1 MARERVLIIDDNADI
16 RSFLQDMILGP
27 RGYVVT
33 TATDGQSGLEL
44 ALTQQPDLIL
54 LDVNMPRMT
63 GLEVL
68 EALVEHDFSGPVIL
82 MTFYGSENIAVQA
95 FRLGVRDYVRKP
107 FEVEEV
113 LAAIDRALTESRLR
127 RERERLMRQ
136 LAATNQQLQRRVT
149 ELGALYAIGQSV
161 AAVLDLEKLLNRV
174 VEAAVYLTRADDGG
188 LFLIDE
194 KSGELY
200 LTAAQGFG
208 KAQAQGMRLHVDD
221 SLIGQV
227 VKSGTPLRASTAT
240 GEIDLKVKTDYLVR
254 SLLYVPLKVKDR
266 VIGALGVANR
276 VRDQTFTQ
284 DDQFR
289 LSALADYAAIAIE
302 NARLYEA
309 TQEIV
314 AAEVLKQTVVTLSHY
329 INNPL
334 AALSMS
340 AQTLALA
347 VKEGRV
353 QGGGEIIAR
362 SVLFTEMKVEE
373 ISAVLSILQDL
384 VSPRSTTYLGSIKM
398 IDVEQQVKKRLDQIR
413 KKYESRA

>member
-1 MARERVLIIDDNADI
+1 MARERVLVIDDSADI
-16 RSFLQDMILGP
+16 RSFLQEMVLGP
-27 RGYVVT
+27 RGYIVT
-33 TATDGQSGLEL
+33 TATDGQSGFEAAL
-44 ALTQQPDLIL
+44 AQKPDLIL

-68 EALVEHDFSGPVIL
+68 EALRAHDFSAPVIL

-113 LAAIDRALTESRLR
+113 LAAIDRALTENRLR
-127 RERERLMRQ
+127 QERERLMRE

-149 ELGALYAIGQSV
+149 ELGTLYAIGQAV
-161 AAVLDLEKLLNRV
+161 ATVLDLEKLLNRV

-188 LFLIDE
+188 LFLVDRE
-194 KSGELY
+194 SGELY

-208 KAQAQGMRLHVDD
+208 KTQAQGMRLRVED

-227 VKSGTPLRASTAT
+227 IKSGTPLRSSAEA
-240 GEIDLKVKTDYLVR
+240 GGIDLKVKTGYLVH
-254 SLLYVPLKVKDR
+254 SVLYVPLRIKDQ

-276 VRDQTFTQ
+276 VRKHTFTQ
-284 DDQFR
+284 EDQFR
-289 LSALADYAAIAIE
+289 LLALADYAAIAIE

-309 TQEIV
+309 TQEVV
-314 AAEVLKQTVVTLSHY
+314 AAEILKQTVVTLSHY

-334 AALSMS
+334 TALAMS
-340 AQTLALA
+340 AQTLAMA

-353 QGGGEIIAR
+353 QDEAEVIAR
-362 SVLFTEMKVEE
+362 AVLFTEMKVEE
-373 ISAVLSILQDL
+373 ISAVLAILQDL
-384 VSPRSTTYLGSIKM
+384 ASPKSTTYLGTIKM
-398 IDVEQQVKKRLDQIR
+398 IDIEQQVKKRLEQIR
-413 KKYESRA
+413 KKYGA

>member
-1 MARERVLIIDDNADI
+1 MARERVLVIDDSADI
-16 RSFLQDMILGP
+16 RSFLQEMVLGP
-27 RGYVVT
+27 RGYIVT
-33 TATDGQSGLEL
+33 TATDGQSGFEAAL
-44 ALTQQPDLIL
+44 AQKPDLIL

-68 EALVEHDFSGPVIL
+68 EALREHNFSAPVIL

-127 RERERLMRQ
+127 QERERLMRE
-136 LAATNQQLQRRVT
+136 LAATNQQLQRRIT
-149 ELGALYAIGQSV
+149 ELGTLYAIGQAV

-188 LFLIDE
+188 LFLVDRE
-194 KSGELY
+194 SGELY

-208 KAQAQGMRLHVDD
+208 KTQAQGMRLRVED

-227 VKSGTPLRASTAT
+227 IKSGTPLRSSAET
-240 GEIDLKVKTDYLVR
+240 GGIDLKVKTGYLVH
-254 SLLYVPLKVKDR
+254 SILYVPLRIKNQ

-276 VRDQTFTQ
+276 VRKYSFTQ
-284 DDQFR
+284 EDQFR
-289 LSALADYAAIAIE
+289 LLALADYAAIAIE

-314 AAEVLKQTVVTLSHY
+314 AAEILKQTVVTLSHY

-334 AALSMS
+334 TALAMS
-340 AQTLALA
+340 AQTLAMA

-353 QGGGEIIAR
+353 QDEAGVIAR
-362 SVLFTEMKVEE
+362 AVLFTEMKVEE
-373 ISAVLSILQDL
+373 ISAVLAILQDL
-384 VSPRSTTYLGSIKM
+384 ASPKSTTYLGTIKM
-398 IDVEQQVKKRLDQIR
+398 IDIEQQVKKRLEQIR
-413 KKYESRA
+413 KKYGA

>member
-1 MARERVLIIDDNADI
+1 MARERVLIIDDSADI
-16 RSFLQDMILGP
+16 RSFLQDMVLGP

-44 ALTQQPDLIL
+44 ALAQQPDLIL

-68 EALVEHDFSGPVIL
+68 EALREHGFSAPVIL

-107 FEVEEV
+107 FEVGEV
-113 LAAIDRALTESRLR
+113 LEAIDRALTESRLR
-127 RERERLMRQ
+127 QERERLMRE
-136 LAATNQQLQRRVT
+136 LAVTNQQLQRRVT
-149 ELGALYAIGQSV
+149 ELGTLYAIGQAV

-188 LFLIDE
+188 LFLVDRE
-194 KSGELY
+194 SGELY

-208 KAQAQGMRLHVDD
+208 KTQAQGMRLRVDD

-227 VKSGTPLRASTAT
+227 IKSGSPLRASAAA
-240 GEIDLKVKTDYLVR
+240 GEVDLKVKTGYLVR
-254 SLLYVPLKVKDR
+254 SLLYVPLRVKDR

-276 VRDQTFTQ
+276 VHDHGFTQ

-289 LSALADYAAIAIE
+289 LSALADYASIAIE
-302 NARLYEA
+302 NAHLYEA

-314 AAEVLKQTVVTLSHY
+314 AAEILKQTVVTLSHY

-334 AALSMS
+334 AALSMN
-340 AQTLALA
+340 AQTLALTI
-347 VKEGRV
+347 KEGRIKD
-353 QGGGEIIAR
+353 EADSIAR

-398 IDVEQQVKKRLDQIR
+398 IDIEHQVKKRLDQIR
-413 KKYESRA
+413 KKYEA

>member
-1 MARERVLIIDDNADI
+1 MARERVLVIDDSADI
-16 RSFLQDMILGP
+16 RSFLQDMVLGP
-27 RGYVVT
+27 RGYIVT
-33 TATDGQSGLEL
+33 TATDGQSGLEAAL
-44 ALTQQPDLIL
+44 AQKPDLIL

-68 EALVEHDFSGPVIL
+68 EALRERGFAAPVIL

-113 LAAIDRALTESRLR
+113 LDAIDRALTESRLR
-127 RERERLMRQ
+127 YEREHLMRE

-149 ELGALYAIGQSV
+149 ELSTLYAIGQAV
-161 AAVLDLEKLLNRV
+161 AAVLDLEKLLKRV

-188 LFLIDE
+188 LFLVNRE
-194 KSGELY
+194 SGDLY

-208 KAQAQGMRLHVDD
+208 KTQAQGMRLRVDD

-227 VKSGTPLRASTAT
+227 IKSGSPLRASAAA
-240 GEIDLKVKTDYLVR
+240 GEIDLKVKTGYLVR
-254 SLLYVPLKVKDR
+254 SLLYVPLRVKDQ

-276 VRDQTFTQ
+276 VHDHAFTQ
-284 DDQFR
+284 EDQVR
-289 LSALADYAAIAIE
+289 LAALADYAVIAIE
-302 NARLYEA
+302 NARLHEA

-314 AAEVLKQTVVTLSHY
+314 AAEVLKETVVTLSHY

-334 AALSMS
+334 AALSMN

-347 VKEGRV
+347 VKEGHIKD
-353 QGGGEIIAR
+353 EAESIAR

-398 IDVEQQVKKRLDQIR
+398 IDIEHQVKKRLEQIR
-413 KKYESRA
+413 KKYKV

>member
-1 MARERVLIIDDNADI
+1 MARERVLIIDDSADI
-16 RSFLQDMILGP
+16 RSFLQDMVLGP

-33 TATDGQSGLEL
+33 TATDGQRGLEMAL
-44 ALTQQPDLIL
+44 AQQPDLIL

-68 EALVEHDFSGPVIL
+68 EALRDNNFSAPVIL

-113 LAAIDRALTESRLR
+113 LGAIDRALTESRLR
-127 RERERLMRQ
+127 RDRERLMRQ
-136 LAATNQQLQRRVT
+136 LAVANQQLQRRVT
-149 ELGALYAIGQSV
+149 DLGTLYAVGQAV

-188 LFLIDE
+188 LFLVDQE
-194 KSGELY
+194 SNELY
-200 LTAAQGFG
+200 LTAAQEFG
-208 KAQAQGMRLHVDD
+208 RATAQGMRLRVDD

-227 VKSGTPLRASTAT
+227 VKSGSPLRTSGTS
-240 GEIDLKVKTDYLVR
+240 GERDLKLKTGYLVR
-254 SLLYVPLKVKDR
+254 SLLYVPLRVKDR

-276 VRDQTFTQ
+276 VHDHSFTQ

-302 NARLYEA
+302 NAHLYEA

-314 AAEVLKQTVVTLSHY
+314 AAEILKQTVVTLSHY
-329 INNPL
+329 VNNPL
-334 AALSMS
+334 TALSMS

-347 VKEGRV
+347 VKEGRI
-353 QGGGEIIAR
+353 QDDSEFITR
-362 SVLFTEMKVEE
+362 SVVFTEMKIEE

-384 VSPRSTTYLGSIKM
+384 VSPRSTTYLGTIKM
-398 IDVEQQVKKRLDQIR
+398 IDIEQQLKKKLHQIR
-413 KKYESRA
+413 QKYKSVT

>member
-1 MARERVLIIDDNADI
+1 MARERVLIIDDSADI
-16 RSFLQDMILGP
+16 RTFLRDMVLGP
-27 RGYVVT
+27 RGYTVM
-33 TATDGQSGLEL
+33 TATDGQNGLER
-44 ALTQQPDLIL
+44 ALTEQPDLIL

-68 EALVEHDFSGPVIL
+68 EALHEHGFSAPVIL

-113 LAAIDRALTESRLR
+113 LTAIDRALTESRLR
-127 RERERLMRQ
+127 RERERLMRE
-136 LAATNQQLQRRVT
+136 LAIANRQLQRRLT
-149 ELGALYAIGQSV
+149 DLGTLYAIGQAV

-188 LFLIDE
+188 LFLVDQE
-194 KSGELY
+194 SGELY

-208 KAQAQGMRLHVDD
+208 KDQAQGMRLRVDD
-221 SLIGQV
+221 SLVGQV
-227 VKSGTPLRASTAT
+227 IKSSKPLRLSAAP
-240 GEIDLKVKTDYLVR
+240 GEGHLKVQTGYLVR
-254 SLLYVPLKVKDR
+254 SLLYVPLRVKRR
-266 VIGALGVANR
+266 VIGVLGVANR
-276 VRDQTFTQ
+276 ERNYSFTQ

-302 NARLYEA
+302 NARLHEA

-314 AAEVLKQTVVTLSHY
+314 AAEILKQTVVTLSHY

-334 AALSMS
+334 TALAMS

-353 QGGGEIIAR
+353 QDEADFISR

-373 ISAVLSILQDL
+373 ISAILSILQDL
-384 VSPRSTTYLGSIKM
+384 ASPKSTTYLGNIKM
-398 IDVEQQVKKRLDQIR
+398 IDIEHQVKKRLAQIR
-413 KKYESRA
+413 KKYES

>member
-1 MARERVLIIDDNADI
+1 MARERVLIIDDSADI
-16 RSFLQDMILGP
+16 RSFLQDMVLGP

-33 TATDGQSGLEL
+33 VATDGQSGLEL
-44 ALTQQPDLIL
+44 ALAQKPDLIL

-68 EALVEHDFSGPVIL
+68 EALREHDFSAPVIL

-127 RERERLMRQ
+127 RERERLMRE
-136 LAATNQQLQRRVT
+136 LAVTNQQLKRHVT
-149 ELGALYAIGQSV
+149 ELGTLYAIGQSV
-161 AAVLDLEKLLNRV
+161 AAVLDLEKLLNRI
-174 VEAAVYLTRADDGG
+174 VEAAVYLTHADDGG
-188 LFLIDE
+188 LFLVDQE
-194 KSGELY
+194 SGELY

-208 KAQAQGMRLHVDD
+208 KTQSQGMRLRVDD

-227 VKSGTPLRASTAT
+227 VKSGAPLRASAAT
-240 GEIDLKVKTDYLVR
+240 GDIDLKVKTGYLVR
-254 SLLYVPLKVKDR
+254 SLLYVPLRLKNR
-266 VIGALGVANR
+266 VMGALGVANR
-276 VRDQTFTQ
+276 VRDQAFTQ
-284 DDQFR
+284 NDQFR

-309 TQEIV
+309 TRDIV

-353 QGGGEIIAR
+353 SGDGELIAR

-373 ISAVLSILQDL
+373 ISAVLSILQDI
-384 VSPRSTTYLGSIKM
+384 VSPRSTTYLGNIKM
-398 IDVEQQVKKRLDQIR
+398 IDIEQQVKKRLEQIR
-413 KKYESRA
+413 KKHEA

>member
-44 ALTQQPDLIL
+44 ALAQQPDLIL

-68 EALVEHDFSGPVIL
+68 EALVEHDFSAPVIL

-149 ELGALYAIGQSV
+149 ELGALHAIGQSV

-188 LFLIDE
+188 LFLVDE

-276 VRDQTFTQ
+276 VRNQTFTQ

-289 LSALADYAAIAIE
+289 LSALADYATRPSLLRTRACTRRRRKSSPPKFSNRRWSPSHITSTI
-302 NARLYEA
+302 RL
-309 TQEIV
+309 
-314 AAEVLKQTVVTLSHY
+314 
-329 INNPL
+329 
-334 AALSMS
+334 
-340 AQTLALA
+340 
-347 VKEGRV
+347 
-353 QGGGEIIAR
+353 
-362 SVLFTEMKVEE
+362 
-373 ISAVLSILQDL
+373 
-384 VSPRSTTYLGSIKM
+384 PRSL
-398 IDVEQQVKKRLDQIR
+398 
-413 KKYESRA
+413 

>member
-1 MARERVLIIDDNADI
+1 MAQERVLVIDDNADI
-16 RSFLQDMILGP
+16 RSFLRDMVLGP

-33 TATDGQSGLEL
+33 IATDGQSGLEL
-44 ALTQQPDLIL
+44 ALAQRPDLIL

-68 EALVEHDFSGPVIL
+68 EALREHDFSAPVIL

-113 LAAIDRALTESRLR
+113 LAAIDRALTENRLR
-127 RERERLMRQ
+127 RERERLMSE
-136 LAATNQQLQRRVT
+136 LAVTNKQLQRRVT
-149 ELGALYAIGQSV
+149 ELGALHAIGQSV
-161 AAVLDLEKLLNRV
+161 AAVLDLAKLLNRI

-188 LFLIDE
+188 LFLVDQE
-194 KSGELY
+194 SGELY

-208 KAQAQGMRLHVDD
+208 KTQAQGMRLRVDD

-227 VKSGTPLRASTAT
+227 VKNGKPLRTNAAVGGTD
-240 GEIDLKVKTDYLVR
+240 IKVKTGYLVR
-254 SLLYVPLKVKDR
+254 SLLYVPLRVKDR

-276 VRDQTFTQ
+276 AQDQTFTQ
-284 DDQFR
+284 EDQFR

-309 TQEIV
+309 TREIV
-314 AAEVLKQTVVTLSHY
+314 AAEILKQTVVTLSHY

-334 AALSMS
+334 TSLSMS

-347 VKEGRV
+347 AKEGRV
-353 QGGGEIIAR
+353 QGDGELITR
-362 SVLFTEMKVEE
+362 SVLSTEMKVEE
-373 ISAVLSILQDL
+373 ISTVLSILRDL
-384 VSPRSTTYLGSIKM
+384 ASPKSTTYLGNIKM
-398 IDVEQQVKKRLDQIR
+398 IDIEQNVKKRLDQIR
-413 KKYESRA
+413 TKYEDQA